1 MTAPASWRAAAT
13 QCGLFNLRQE
23 VLYLGDDRR
32 LREGGLSQLGRG
44 THAGVPTFKADTGR
58 AAPSSRAG
66 SGAMPLSGAAAAASA
81 ADAAATAADAGAAEM
96 SSHFLPDGV
105 ATAASANGGPPP
117 WRGGLDL
124 SGLSPK
130 DGKSSLHVPPFS
142 QAGPG
147 GAGAGGAGRGVS
159 SPLLL
164 DGVSM
169 RRGDNHPR
177 LIVIGDV
184 HGCVDELSA
193 LLRLAAFTPGD
204 QLLLLGDVVA
214 KGPDSLGAVAL
225 ARSLRGRTVRGNHD
239 HAIIRFRA
247 ALDAAAAASP
257 SNSSH
262 QAAMAATITR
272 WQVSPEHAEIARA
285 LPAADADWLQSSPW
299 YMVAPGVGHLFV
311 HGGFLPDLPL
321 PAQSPRTMMTLRSV
335 FPDGRTSARHVSGRD
350 WARLWPGPQ
359 RVVFGH
365 DAFRGLQMHEHATG
379 IDTGCVYGG
388 RLTALVLPENRL
400 ISVPAKRAYVAPGPF
415 RAFRAR
421 AQRRM

>member
-1 MTAPASWRAAAT
+1 VAT
-13 QCGLFNLRQE
+13 DAMNSLFLPDA
-23 VLYLGDDRR
+23 V
-32 LREGGLSQLGRG
+32 
-44 THAGVPTFKADTGR
+44 
-58 AAPSSRAG
+58 G
-66 SGAMPLSGAAAAASA
+66 SGAV
-81 ADAAATAADAGAAEM
+81 
-96 SSHFLPDGV
+96 PDG
-105 ATAASANGGPPP
+105 AGGTALHRVGG
-117 WRGGLDL
+117 GGLDL
-124 SGLSPK
+124 SPLPPT
-130 DGKSSLHVPPFS
+130 DAPCALQLPPF
-142 QAGPG
+142 AR
-147 GAGAGGAGRGVS
+147 AAGGERAPSADDRRRARGNGTRDGGGGGGGDGGRGIR

-164 DGVSM
+164 DGASM
-169 RRGDNHPR
+169 RSGDNHPR
-177 LIVIGDV
+177 LIVVGDV

-239 HAIIRFRA
+239 HATVRFRA
-247 ALDAAAAASP
+247 ALDAAAASSSAHP
-257 SNSSH
+257 S
-262 QAAMAATITR
+262 APPPTR
-272 WQVSPEHAEIARA
+272 WRVSPEHAAIARS
-285 LPAADADWLQSSPW
+285 LPAADADWLQSAPW

-335 FPDGRTSARHVSGRD
+335 YPDGRTSARHVWGRD

-400 ISVPAKRAYVAPGPF
+400 ISVPAKRAYIAPGAY

-421 AQRRM
+421 TQRRMY

>member
-1 MTAPASWRAAAT
+1 MAQLGAATDGVAPAGAS
-13 QCGLFNLRQE
+13 
-23 VLYLGDDRR
+23 D
-32 LREGGLSQLGRG
+32 S
-44 THAGVPTFKADTGR
+44 GVV
-58 AAPSSRAG
+58 APSPAG
-66 SGAMPLSGAAAAASA
+66 KDTLPLSAAAAAAAA
-81 ADAAATAADAGAAEM
+81 ADAAAAAADVAAAEM
-96 SSHFLPDGV
+96 SALFLPDS
-105 ATAASANGGPPP
+105 ATAATANGDTPSALHGIGG
-117 WRGGLDL
+117 GGLDL
-124 SGLSPK
+124 SGLPPM
-130 DGKSSLHVPPFS
+130 DGRSSLQLPPFAQDGS
-142 QAGPG
+142 RSATG
-147 GAGAGGAGRGVS
+147 GSGRGIA

-169 RRGDNHPR
+169 RCGDNHPR
-177 LIVIGDV
+177 LIVVGDV

-193 LLRLAAFTPGD
+193 LLRLASFTPGD

-239 HAIIRFRA
+239 HATVRFRA

-257 SNSSH
+257 NA
-262 QAAMAATITR
+262 QNAAPPPTR
-272 WQVSPEHAEIARA
+272 WRVSPEHAAIARA
-285 LPAADADWLQSSPW
+285 LPAADADWLQSAPW

-335 FPDGRTSARHVSGRD
+335 YPDGRTSARHVWGRD

-400 ISVPAKRAYVAPGPF
+400 ISVPAKRAYIAPGAY

-421 AQRRM
+421 TQRRMY

>member
-1 MTAPASWRAAAT
+1 
-13 QCGLFNLRQE
+13 
-23 VLYLGDDRR
+23 
-32 LREGGLSQLGRG
+32 
-44 THAGVPTFKADTGR
+44 
-58 AAPSSRAG
+58 
-66 SGAMPLSGAAAAASA
+66 MPLSAAAAAAAA
-81 ADAAATAADAGAAEM
+81 ADAASVAADVAAAEM
-96 SSHFLPDGV
+96 SALFLPDR
-105 ATAASANGGPPP
+105 ATAPAAANGGPPSALQGLGG
-117 WRGGLDL
+117 GGLDL
-124 SGLSPK
+124 SGVSPK
-130 DGKSSLHVPPFS
+130 DGHSSLHLPPFA
-142 QAGPG
+142 QAGPR
-147 GAGAGGAGRGVS
+147 GAGAGGVGRGVS

-193 LLRLAAFTPGD
+193 LLRLASFTPGD

-239 HAIIRFRA
+239 HATVRFRA

-257 SNSSH
+257 GNNSH
-262 QAAMAATITR
+262 HAAAAPPPTR
-272 WQVSPEHAEIARA
+272 WRVSPEHAAIARA
-285 LPAADADWLQSSPW
+285 LPAADADWLQSAPW

-335 FPDGRTSARHVSGRD
+335 YPDGRTSARHVWGRD

-400 ISVPAKRAYVAPGPF
+400 ISVPAKRAYVAPGAY

-421 AQRRM
+421 TQRRMY